1 MIAVSGGRLSG
12 SHSHAL
18 WRVPRTRGV
27 TSGVLLVLLGVWGG
41 LVPFIGPRFGYAYTP
56 NQTWTMTSGRLW
68 LEVAPGAV
76 AVVGGLFLIASAS
89 RAIGL
94 WAGWVTAVAG
104 AWFAI
109 GPVVSRLWA
118 GSQPQAGAP
127 VGGDALRGVVEELGY
142 FTGLGVVIVFLAA
155 AALGRFSVIGARETR
170 IVAADQETQKFEMAA
185 ETEGDEQA

>member
-1 MIAVSGGRLSG
+1 MVAVSNGRIRGG
-12 SHSHAL
+12 HSHAL

-41 LVPFIGPRFGYAYTP
+41 LVPFVGPRFGYAYTP

-94 WAGWVTAVAG
+94 WAGWLTAVAG
-104 AWFAI
+104 AWFAV
-109 GPVVSRLWA
+109 GPVVSKLW
-118 GSQPQAGAP
+118 GQPQIGAP
-127 VGGDALRGVVEELGY
+127 VHGDTVRGVVEEIGF

-155 AALGRFSVIGARETR
+155 AALGRFSVIGAKETR
-170 IVAADQETQKFEMAA
+170 VVEAVDQETQKFEMSG
-185 ETEGDEQA
+185 ETGGDEEA